1 MKSVFSY
8 LPIVIILVFASVAM
22 SQTNTSV
29 VEGRVADPSGA
40 VIRDSSVVLTSL
52 RTSGALT
59 TRTNETGTFVFP
71 AVPVGSYSL
80 KVVKENFKAYELSD
94 FRLR

>member
-52 RTSGALT
+52 RTSSALT
-59 TRTNETGTFVFP
+59 TRTNDVMGHDLSPLHSHDILRCVRHI
-71 AVPVGSYSL
+71 PV
-80 KVVKENFKAYELSD
+80 
-94 FRLR
+94 